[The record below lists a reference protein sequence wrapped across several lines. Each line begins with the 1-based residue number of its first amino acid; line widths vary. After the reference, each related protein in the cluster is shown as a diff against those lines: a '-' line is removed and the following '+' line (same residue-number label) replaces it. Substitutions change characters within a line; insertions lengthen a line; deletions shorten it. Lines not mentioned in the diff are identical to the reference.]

1 LFTGITL
8 ASFLAIR
15 WCQLCEALM
24 LPGRGES
31 RGGQRGV
38 HVTNVDLTTHLS
50 LNCVRVG
57 ETSLC
62 HLHKHSV
69 AFFVGALETLLA
81 SLFEYSIHITM
92 PPVPA
97 SGMMTRRGFVELSL
111 PDIQIALRFGP
122 LATLLLHANLREAAN
137 AFLDANSRAAVE
149 RTVAE
154 PPQTSAARPTSSA
167 RPRSAAARPRSA
179 AAASHVPLLPPPP
192 LGPPNIDDGVA
203 LRGGAAGAAWAPGRD
218 DAVARAHVRHL
229 LRRIN
234 PAFTLSGSAAAFLAA
249 FAREWFEVIA
259 SAADAAGLAS
269 MVDEG
274 LDERDMPPPPPTT
287 ALVHVLKSAAPARLV
302 ERATAAGELAAHISG
317 GTVTLPAVI
326 AVRFQLLDGPRLADV
341 DPHLATL
348 SRTDK
353 LDGPVRMAAR
363 AAGCDA
369 DDLVV
374 VFRGEE
380 VPPGLRGS
388 DLAVIKTASLFLVR
402 REWWDDAWALAH
414 EHSEAVRA
422 ERTARMGGGVAP
434 LPTTATTSTVIQQH
448 HHQLPPPLVTSIAPA
463 LLQAFALHP
472 PPTQAH
478 SYDPSHRRPVQPT
491 PHLALSTISHNLHPP
506 SHGSAAT
513 AAAAIGG
520 GGGGGSGRA
529 AVALLRAHTP
539 VAAAVALLPEPVSHL
554 LVRSP
559 PGNRPLL
566 LAVGFCMDSIEVGT
580 LLLAQVAGEASSGM
594 TVDIA
599 SLREAADAI
608 TRAGMQLGEAVDV
621 AEMHQKMMVNVMPV
635 AQGAARRQPQQQP
648 QLNLVRGG
656 KVR

>member
-1 LFTGITL
+1 
-8 ASFLAIR
+8 
-15 WCQLCEALM
+15 M

-31 RGGQRGV
+31 SRSSI

-50 LNCVRVG
+50 LSCARGG

-122 LATLLLHANLREAAN
+122 LAPLLLHANLREAAN
-137 AFLDANSRAAVE
+137 AFLDTNSRAAVE
-149 RTVAE
+149 RTVAV
-154 PPQTSAARPTSSA
+154 PPHPITARPTSSA

-179 AAASHVPLLPPPP
+179 AVAAAAVHPAQLSPPP

-218 DAVARAHVRHL
+218 DAVARAHTRHL

-259 SAADAAGLAS
+259 GAADAAGLAS
-269 MVDEG
+269 VIEGEG
-274 LDERDMPPPPPTT
+274 LDERDMPPPPPTA
-287 ALVHVLKSAAPARLV
+287 ALVHVLKTAAPAKLV

-326 AVRFQLLDGPRLADV
+326 AVRFQLLDGPRLADI
-341 DPHLATL
+341 DPHMATL
-348 SRTDK
+348 SRSDK

-388 DLAVIKTASLFLVR
+388 DLAVIKTASLFLVKR
-402 REWWDDAWALAH
+402 SWWDDAWTLAH

-422 ERTARMGGGVAP
+422 ERTARMGRGGDAP
-434 LPTTATTSTVIQQH
+434 LPPPPPTTTTATQ
-448 HHQLPPPLVTSIAPA
+448 QLPPPPQPPPVSSIAPA
-463 LLQAFALHP
+463 LLQAFALHAP
-472 PPTQAH
+472 PSSSSSQPH
-478 SYDPSHRRPVQPT
+478 SYDPTHRRTAASAYDPPSRQAPVLLPSL
-491 PHLALSTISHNLHPP
+491 PLSTITQNNSH
-506 SHGSAAT
+506 
-513 AAAAIGG
+513 
-520 GGGGGSGRA
+520 GSGRA
-529 AVALLRAHTP
+529 AVALLRARTP
-539 VAAAVALLPEPVSHL
+539 AAVALLPEPVSHL

-621 AEMHQKMMVNVMPV
+621 AEMHQKIMGNNVMPPV
-635 AQGAARRQPQQQP
+635 AQGGAARRPQQPVQP
-648 QLNLVRGG
+648 QLNLVNHRGG
-656 KVR
+656 KR